1 MAVTASKIG
10 IEKLTYDTTS
20 GVTLTF
26 NGHDIIFA
34 NSSDAYTVERIITDT
49 AKGTERRQGNKTHL
63 IEFFHVGTSHV
74 SAVDAD
80 EGNINTMSIFQ
91 LGSTNA
97 DDTFDCNL
105 VVVSER
111 ATVDPAS
118 DPSGVLYRA
127 KLVKA
132 V

>member
-1 MAVTASKIG
+1 MAITANKIG
-10 IEKLTYDTTS
+10 IEKLTYNADA
-20 GVTLTF
+20 GLITF
-26 NGHDIIFA
+26 NGEDIIFA

-49 AKGTERRQGNKTHL
+49 AKGTERRQGNKTNL
-63 IEFFHVGTSHV
+63 IEFFHVGASQL

-91 LGSTNA
+91 LGSNSA

-111 ATVDPAS
+111 ATVDP
-118 DPSGVLYRA
+118 SGDQSGILYRA
-127 KLVKA
+127 KLVQA